1 MGRKKKRSLA
11 RRALGT
17 AGKYSWL
24 GVKAVASAGWRG
36 TKWLARK
43 SVETAKNAGAAAGT
57 RAQAAAA
64 DNARSKRAAEF
75 KALREVETVSGS
87 AAEFEE
93 FLYSNKSTIG
103 IVIGARGSGKSVLGM
118 RVLENAA
125 ARGRSVA
132 AIGFDE
138 TVLPNWIHA
147 LKANELNG
155 VANGSFLLVDE
166 GGISFSSRDSM
177 SSANKLLSDL
187 LFISRH
193 KDLSVLF
200 ISQNSANIEV
210 NALRQADYLLFKKP
224 SLLQRDFER
233 KKINEIYDAALA
245 GFKKHSS
252 ESKNLFYGYSDA
264 FVGFAANGVPSFW
277 SERASK
283 SFAKQ
288 KLGTG
293 E

>member
-1 MGRKKKRSLA
+1 MGRKKKRGFA

-24 GVKAVASAGWRG
+24 GVKAAAKAGWAG
-36 TKWLARK
+36 AKLGFKGAKWLGRK
-43 SVETAKNAGAAAGT
+43 SVEAAKKTSASVYASA
-57 RAQAAAA
+57 
-64 DNARSKRAAEF
+64 ARSKQPAEF
-75 KALREVETVSGS
+75 NALREVESASGS
-87 AAEFEE
+87 IEDFED
-93 FLYSNKSTIG
+93 FLYENKSSIG

-125 ARGRSVA
+125 SKGRNVA

-138 TVLPNWIHA
+138 AALPTWIKVV
-147 LKANELNG
+147 KASEFAS

-166 GGISFSSRDSM
+166 GGVSFSSRDSM
-177 SSANKLLSDL
+177 SNANKLLSDL
-187 LFISRH
+187 LFVSRH

-200 ISQNSANIEV
+200 ISQNSASLEV

-233 KKINEIYDAALA
+233 KRVNEIYDAASA
-245 GFKKHSS
+245 GFKKHGAAHG
-252 ESKNLFYGYSDA
+252 KKLFYCYADA
-264 FVGFAANGVPSFW
+264 FVGFAANEAPSFW

-288 KLGTG
+288 KIG
-293 E
+293 

>member
-1 MGRKKKRSLA
+1 MSKKRGKKKSLA
-11 RRALGT
+11 RRVLGT
-17 AGKYSWL
+17 VGKYSWL
-24 GVKAVASAGWRG
+24 GVKAAAKIGWTG
-36 TKWLARK
+36 AKTGAKLGFNGVKWLAGK
-43 SVETAKNAGAAAGT
+43 SVEAAKNT
-57 RAQAAAA
+57 
-64 DNARSKRAAEF
+64 NAKASRSKREAKF
-75 KALREVETVSGS
+75 QALREVETVSGS
-87 AAEFEE
+87 ATEFEE
-93 FLYSNKSTIG
+93 FLYENKSTIG
-103 IVIGARGSGKSVLGM
+103 IIVGARGSGKSVLGM

-132 AIGFDE
+132 AIGFDAS
-138 TVLPNWIHA
+138 TLPNWIHS
-147 LKANELNG
+147 LKANELDG

-166 GGISFSSRDSM
+166 GGIAFSSRDSM

-200 ISQNSANIEV
+200 VSQNSANIEV

-233 KKINEIYDAALA
+233 KRVNELYDAAAA

-252 ESKNLFYGYSDA
+252 EGKSLFYCYADA

-288 KLGTG
+288 KLG
-293 E
+293 